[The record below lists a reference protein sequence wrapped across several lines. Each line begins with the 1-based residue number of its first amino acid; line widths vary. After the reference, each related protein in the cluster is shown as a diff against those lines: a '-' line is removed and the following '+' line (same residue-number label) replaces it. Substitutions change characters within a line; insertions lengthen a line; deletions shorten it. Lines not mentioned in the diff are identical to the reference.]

1 MPVPELELDLL
12 RAFVA
17 VAEAGSMTA
26 GAKVIGRTQSA
37 VSQKIFRLEEIL
49 RCRVFERSSRYLSL
63 TQDGERLLSAARKLI
78 AVHDDTVRQFIEPAV
93 CGRLR
98 LGVAED
104 FIPHQ
109 VPRLLARFARTFP
122 GIQLELITGMSCALL
137 AELEAGALDLAIAK
151 RDGAM
156 QRGPVIWR
164 EPLVWIAAEEFEIDP
179 DKPLPLVL
187 LPQPCT
193 YRGIALKA
201 LESVG
206 RASTIACTA
215 SSLIGVQ
222 AAFAGGLGVTVLGR
236 SFVQAGLKVLDVRDH
251 WSRGSGDVPSG
262 DWPPLPMTEIVLLG
276 ENRAQNHLANPLVSF
291 LTESLATGSNQE
303 A

>member
-1 MPVPELELDLL
+1 
-12 RAFVA
+12 
-17 VAEAGSMTA
+17 
-26 GAKVIGRTQSA
+26 
-37 VSQKIFRLEEIL
+37 
-49 RCRVFERSSRYLSL
+49 
-63 TQDGERLLSAARKLI
+63 
-78 AVHDDTVRQFIEPAV
+78 
-93 CGRLR
+93 
-98 LGVAED
+98 
-104 FIPHQ
+104 
-109 VPRLLARFARTFP
+109 
-122 GIQLELITGMSCALL
+122 MSCALL

-222 AAFAGGLGVTVLGR
+222 AAVAGGLGVTVLGR
-236 SFVQAGLKVLDVRDH
+236 SFVQEGLKVLDVRDH
-251 WSRGSGDVPSG
+251 
-262 DWPPLPMTEIVLLG
+262 WPPLPMTEIVLLG

-291 LTESLATGSNQE
+291 LTESLATGSNRE